1 MSDHDIQLL
10 IADLAIIILLA
21 RLFGAAAKRLGQP
34 QVLGEVIA
42 GILLGPTL
50 FGGRIT
56 NALLPAE
63 LRPPLIALA
72 TIGLLLF
79 MFVVGYEVDL
89 RLSR

>member
-56 NALLPAE
+56 NALFPAE